1 MADTKISALTSGT
14 ATSGDAVPIA
24 RAGTNFRVTV
34 DSIAALAPQGTV
46 TSVSGTGTK
55 NGLTLSG
62 TVTGSG
68 NITLGGTF
76 TATASEISDFNS
88 ASRAQTEAALIAGSN
103 ITITPGSS
111 GATRT
116 LTIAASGGGG
126 GSSYDALD
134 TIIWQV
140 APNTSSPNT
149 LGLGVS
155 SSAVYSTAISSGT
168 FYDAS
173 PRIIVL
179 TSTAAD
185 SIGHINGSATAVF
198 RGNGST
204 TPGGFVYK
212 VRVGIYNK
220 QATGRAFFG
229 LAPQANWVG
238 TALITNQVNIVGLGF
253 ESGDTTMRVYHNDG
267 TGTATVVDLG
277 ANFPVSAKAVYELT
291 LDCTPNGSIAYTV
304 ERLDSAFTATGTLS
318 TDLPATTTGLTKINW
333 VSLGSTGGTGQGFDW
348 MGSTLL
354 KKMAY
359 A

>member
-1 MADTKISALTSGT
+1 MANTKISALTSGT
-14 ATSGDAVPIA
+14 AASGDAVPIA
-24 RAGTNFRVTV
+24 RAGTNYRVAV

-46 TSVSGTGTK
+46 TSVSGSGTVS
-55 NGLTLSG
+55 GLTLTG

-68 NITLGGTF
+68 NITLGGTLS
-76 TATASEISDFNS
+76 ATASNISDFNS
-88 ASRAQTEAALIAGSN
+88 ASRAQTEAALVAGSN

-126 GSSYDALD
+126 SSYDAID
-134 TIIWQV
+134 TIRWMP
-140 APNTSSPNT
+140 APNVTTPNT
-149 LGLGVS
+149 LGLATATN
-155 SSAVYSTAISSGT
+155 AVYSVAVSSGT

-179 TSTAAD
+179 TGSAAN
-185 SIGHINGSATAVF
+185 SNGYINGTANVVF

-204 TPGGFVYK
+204 TPGGFIYK
-212 VRVGIYNK
+212 VRVGIYNT

-229 LAPQANWVG
+229 LAPQANWTG
-238 TALITNQVNIVGLGF
+238 TSVITDQLNIVGLGF
-253 ESGDTTMRVYHNDG
+253 ESGNTTMRIYHNDG

-304 ERLDSAFTATGTLS
+304 ERLDSAQTATGTLS
-318 TDLPATTTGLTKINW
+318 TDLPATTTALTKINW
-333 VSLGSTGGTGQGFDW
+333 ASQGSTGAAGQGFDW